1 MPLLGCRGRAS
12 RAQVLQC
19 ANSGRSRLMIKEH
32 DRVVL
37 KKSVPAQGLK
47 TGDVG
52 TVIHVYKKGAAFEV
66 EFLTLH
72 GETVAIATL
81 VASQVRPVQKREI
94 THARLLRA

>member
-1 MPLLGCRGRAS
+1 
-12 RAQVLQC
+12 
-19 ANSGRSRLMIKEH
+19 MIKEH
-32 DRVVL
+32 ERVVL
-37 KKSVPAQGLK
+37 KEGIPEQGLK

-52 TVIHVYKKGAAFEV
+52 TVVHIYKKGEAFEV

-81 VASQVRPVQKREI
+81 NASQVRPVLKREI

>member
-1 MPLLGCRGRAS
+1 
-12 RAQVLQC
+12 
-19 ANSGRSRLMIKEH
+19 MIKEH

-37 KKSVPAQGLK
+37 KKSVPGQGLK
-47 TGDVG
+47 VGDVG
-52 TVIHVYKKGAAFEV
+52 TVIHVYKKGEAFEV

-81 VASQVRPVQKREI
+81 EASQVRPVQKREI

>member
-1 MPLLGCRGRAS
+1 
-12 RAQVLQC
+12 
-19 ANSGRSRLMIKEH
+19 MIKKHE
-32 DRVVL
+32 RVVL
-37 KKSVPAQGLK
+37 KKGIPEQGLK

-52 TVIHVYKKGAAFEV
+52 TVVHIYKKGEAFEV

-81 VASQVRPVQKREI
+81 NASQVRPVLKREI